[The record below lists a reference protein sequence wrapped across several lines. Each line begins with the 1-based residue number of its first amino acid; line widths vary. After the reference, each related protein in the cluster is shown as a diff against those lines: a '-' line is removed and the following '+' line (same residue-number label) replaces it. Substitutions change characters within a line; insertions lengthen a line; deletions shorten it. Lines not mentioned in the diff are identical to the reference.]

1 LVRIHDLP
9 HPRDCYALG
18 LVCSIFSP
26 YLFPYL
32 TSGRNMFLAAAPYFQ
47 YRFQDDARILSH
59 FQPAITS
66 VACVTNLATTLFF
79 NFRQSAASY
88 PRRIVTSLILNI
100 AVFAFLSLSTLYM
113 REISSAGYLTFI
125 LIMVFLTSCAT
136 GLLQN
141 GAFAFAAGFGRQEY
155 TQAIMNGQAV
165 SGVLPSLAQ
174 VVSVL
179 AVPAKSQS
187 AGEDEL
193 KIESENTAT
202 SAFFYFL
209 TATIVS
215 IITLV
220 AVFPLIRR
228 HKNVLLSR
236 VSISHDSEDGEQ
248 PKHKAV
254 SQITLLKKL
263 HWHAIAIFLCFA
275 ITMFFPVFTQ
285 KIVSVR
291 DQTSAPRLF
300 QPDAFIGLGFLFWNS
315 SDLLGRTLAA
325 LPNPLKRQPL
335 GLFIFSLLR
344 IGFVPLYF
352 LCNIQNNGAIINSD
366 TFYLFIVQGGFGVTN
381 GLLASYSMT
390 QSIESVAEG
399 EREAAGSFMVV
410 NLMAG
415 LMVGS
420 LMSFT
425 VAGVS

>member
-1 LVRIHDLP
+1 
-9 HPRDCYALG
+9 
-18 LVCSIFSP
+18 
-26 YLFPYL
+26 
-32 TSGRNMFLAAAPYFQ
+32 
-47 YRFQDDARILSH
+47 
-59 FQPAITS
+59 
-66 VACVTNLATTLFF
+66 
-79 NFRQSAASY
+79 
-88 PRRIVTSLILNI
+88 
-100 AVFAFLSLSTLYM
+100 
-113 REISSAGYLTFI
+113 
-125 LIMVFLTSCAT
+125 
-136 GLLQN
+136 
-141 GAFAFAAGFGRQEY
+141 
-155 TQAIMNGQAV
+155 
-165 SGVLPSLAQ
+165 
-174 VVSVL
+174 
-179 AVPAKSQS
+179 
-187 AGEDEL
+187 
-193 KIESENTAT
+193 
-202 SAFFYFL
+202 
-209 TATIVS
+209 
-215 IITLV
+215 
-220 AVFPLIRR
+220 
-228 HKNVLLSR
+228 
-236 VSISHDSEDGEQ
+236 
-248 PKHKAV
+248 
-254 SQITLLKKL
+254 
-263 HWHAIAIFLCFA
+263 
-275 ITMFFPVFTQ
+275 MFFPVFTQ

>member
-1 LVRIHDLP
+1 MLW
-9 HPRDCYALG
+9 AW
-18 LVCSIFSP
+18 
-26 YLFPYL
+26 
-32 TSGRNMFLAAAPYFQ
+32 NMFLAAAPYFQ
-47 YRFQDDARILSH
+47 YRFQDDAKILSH

-66 VACVTNLATTLFF
+66 VGCVTNLVTTLFF
-79 NFRQSAASY
+79 NFRQSAAAY
-88 PRRIVTSLILNI
+88 PRRIVTSLVLNI
-100 AVFAFLSLSTLYM
+100 AVFAVLSFSTLYM
-113 REISSAGYLTFI
+113 RDISSAGYLSFI

-193 KIESENTAT
+193 KIESENTAK

-215 IITLV
+215 LMTLV

-228 HKNVLLSR
+228 HNNILLSR
-236 VSISHDSEDGEQ
+236 LPTSIANDSEDEEQ
-248 PKHKAV
+248 PKHKTV
-254 SQITLLKKL
+254 SQITLFKKL
-263 HWHAIAIFLCFA
+263 HWHAIAIFLCFV

-291 DQTSAPRLF
+291 DQTTAPRLF

-315 SDLLGRTLAA
+315 ADLLGRTLSA
-325 LPNPLKRQPL
+325 LPNPLKRQPV

-344 IGFVPLYF
+344 IGFVPLYL
-352 LCNIQNNGAIINSD
+352 LCNVQNNGAIINSD